1 MNKSKLITRSIVSIS
16 PLVLGGWTTKEYR
29 KNRQKK
35 LQELV
40 NESQPAPV
48 EKDLSIEDKNIQF
61 TILAYESVNLEHFQ
75 EIRMDEDEINGWKTF
90 ISTLGGETAKT
101 AFTTAASNG
110 LLKCDVPLK
119 DLCRMKDNPELMRGW
134 VMTDGKISKHASF
147 SEVGIGNVAPLLVY
161 QHLAAV
167 TSQYYLQI
175 IVERLIAI
183 DVKLETIIQILK
195 AEDRAKLK
203 VAYKRFV
210 ELSKKNSYDIADKE
224 TVSKFLDVVDI
235 IREKYRYLLSGIKN
249 LDIDWKWI
257 DLKEAEKKIQ
267 ALKESRYFEYLDLAM
282 QAEVLYFIASAVS
295 LKIAKYLGNEEDAKI
310 YLNRMSLN
318 FWDNYVDQFN
328 MIKHDVIKYLELE
341 ADTSMFF
348 PKKISKKIS
357 KMKDSLLK
365 EFNSKE
371 QSMLKLQEQFEYRAV
386 QYLKFEE
393 DGTMKKYLEIRT
405 E

>member
-1 MNKSKLITRSIVSIS
+1 MNKSKIITGSIITTPVI
-16 PLVLGGWTTKEYR
+16 GGWLTKEYR
-29 KNRQKK
+29 QNRQKT
-35 LQELV
+35 LQECV

-61 TILAYESVNLEHFQ
+61 SILANENVNLEHFQ

-90 ISTLGGETAKT
+90 ISTFGGETAKT
-101 AFTTAASNG
+101 AFTAAASNG

-134 VMTDGKISKHASF
+134 VMNDGKISKHASF

-161 QHLAAV
+161 QLMAAV

-175 IVERLIAI
+175 IVERLNAI
-183 DVKLETIIQILK
+183 DAKLETIIQNLEE
-195 AEDRAKLK
+195 EDRAKLK
-203 VAYKRFV
+203 VAYKRLV

-224 TVSKFLDVVDI
+224 IVSKCFDNVDT
-235 IREKYRYLLSGIKN
+235 IREKYRGLLSGIN
-249 LDIDWKWI
+249 HLDIDWKWI

-267 ALKESRYFEYLDLAM
+267 TLKDSRYFEYLEMAM
-282 QAEVLYFIASAVS
+282 NAEVLYFIASAVS

-341 ADTSMFF
+341 ADDCWFNQN
-348 PKKISKKIS
+348 KIS
-357 KMKDSLLK
+357 KMKNSLLK
-365 EFNSKE
+365 EFNFKE
-371 QSMLKLQEQFEYRAV
+371 QSMLKLQEQFEYRSV